1 MIGTRCLAKEQI
13 HSDMLDDFVRFQ
25 RTEKV
30 ITETSGEFVERT
42 DEFEDDWTI
51 EDKRRIVEHFS
62 SVIENG
68 GAVVVAEVDY
78 KVIGFS
84 VIEAEPFDEY
94 RELSY
99 IHVSA
104 PYRGLGVGKALMDE
118 TKKQAVILGAKKL
131 YIGAHPSIETQAFYR
146 KVGCVPAEKINESIY
161 DREPRDVQLELLLT

>member
-1 MIGTRCLAKEQI
+1 
-13 HSDMLDDFVRFQ
+13 MLDEFVRYQ

-30 ITETSGEFVERT
+30 IAKANGKFVERT

-62 SVIENG
+62 KVIENG
-68 GAVVVAEVDY
+68 GSVVVAEIDY

-84 VIEAEPFDEY
+84 VIEADSFDEY

-104 PYRGLGVGKALMDE
+104 PYRGMGVGKELMDE
-118 TKKQAVILGAKKL
+118 TKKQAIILGEEKL
-131 YIGAHPSIETQAFYR
+131 YIGAHPSIDTQAFYKR
-146 KVGCVPAEKINESIY
+146 AGCVPAEKINQSIY
-161 DREPRDVQLELLLT
+161 EREPRDVQLELSLK